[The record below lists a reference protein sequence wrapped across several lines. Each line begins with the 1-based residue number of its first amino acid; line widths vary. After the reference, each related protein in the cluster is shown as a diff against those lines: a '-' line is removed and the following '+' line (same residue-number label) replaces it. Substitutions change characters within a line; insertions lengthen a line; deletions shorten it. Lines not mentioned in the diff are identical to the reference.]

1 MFFDSVPLRA
11 PALSILCCLREDNL
25 LDLPVIATFKAL
37 CIKTWVLPCN
47 VADHT
52 QKIYFYCCSL
62 RTVLHW
68 NFGLSGLVW
77 METLLSVMVVKFEL
91 FSSKIAS
98 IMEEGPWQHGP
109 TNRAFSLMAQL
120 ERRWLQAENSTNSCC
135 RTAKVQVQLAPERKA
150 SAVCLHALWMKDV
163 YIWHLWT
170 WSINLGKGTR
180 KHQHFKY

>member
-1 MFFDSVPLRA
+1 MKGMFNFCPVKYLLYNSTMFIFWDTSSSQPCCGPKLFVIIFGILTGNPHNMFFDSVPLRA

-120 ERRWLQAENSTNSCC
+120 ERRWLQAENSTNS
-135 RTAKVQVQLAPERKA
+135 
-150 SAVCLHALWMKDV
+150 W
-163 YIWHLWT
+163 
-170 WSINLGKGTR
+170 
-180 KHQHFKY
+180 

>member
-1 MFFDSVPLRA
+1 MFNFCPVKYLLYNSTMFIFWDTSSSQPCCGPKLFIIILAFLLVTHMICFFDSVPLQA

-25 LDLPVIATFKAL
+25 VDLPVIATFKAL

-52 QKIYFYCCSL
+52 QKIYFSCCSL

-98 IMEEGPWQHGP
+98 TMEEGPWQHGP

-120 ERRWLQAENSTNSCC
+120 KRRWLQAENSTNS
-135 RTAKVQVQLAPERKA
+135 
-150 SAVCLHALWMKDV
+150 W
-163 YIWHLWT
+163 
-170 WSINLGKGTR
+170 
-180 KHQHFKY
+180 